1 MSPQIE
7 RLIQLLFA
15 TPANFVTR
23 RDRLTYY
30 RIEPEM
36 RWISA
41 SALDRWA
48 GTQIGRADVV
58 ELVARLIWAT
68 APALYSFRF
77 PSGDAGQLPGFDGH
91 LITPDD
97 FVHPFVPAGESVWE
111 FGTGK
116 DYLNKAQ
123 SDYKNRTN
131 DPGPVVPSACAFVFV
146 TPRIWDQ
153 TKFGPID
160 WEKQK
165 LAEGKWK
172 KVVAIDAVSLEHW
185 LDGHDAVA
193 KDSESRISG
202 LTQTDGVRSMREF
215 WEDYADRFDPRLK
228 RESTTLCTSE
238 RGGRSG

>member
-131 DPGPVVPSACAFVFV
+131 DPGPVVPSATRLSLLRRAFG
-146 TPRIWDQ
+146 
-153 TKFGPID
+153 TKRS
-160 WEKQK
+160 
-165 LAEGKWK
+165 LAPSIGRNKNWPK
-172 KVVAIDAVSLEHW
+172 AN
-185 LDGHDAVA
+185 G
-193 KDSESRISG
+193 R
-202 LTQTDGVRSMREF
+202 RSSPSM
-215 WEDYADRFDPRLK
+215 P
-228 RESTTLCTSE
+228 
-238 RGGRSG
+238 